1 MATTTRM
8 YSLNDFNNFIFNGF
22 NYELPENIINTIS
35 ALSLEVGS
43 PNYVKT
49 PVFQKRENVMKSEQ
63 IVKETQK
70 DNNFV
75 KKKKGNKNMEI
86 INDEDWNALRTFQS
100 TKIEEKSRVESE
112 INNIRVHLNK
122 LTDKNYNDIKTKIFD
137 IVAKCIIENT
147 TEDAEK
153 ISSTIFEIASTNRF
167 YSKIYADL
175 YSELMKQHEIMQ
187 NVFKESFNKFIHLFD
202 SIEYVD
208 PNVNYDRFCEINKIN
223 EKRKSLAAF
232 FINLMNNNI
241 ITRQSIKL
249 ITRNLLSQVYSFIS
263 QDNQKETVDEISE
276 NIAILYQKKIYEN
289 DKGDD
294 YDKIDGFS
302 IPEVIEKIA
311 KSKVKDYK
319 SLTNKT
325 VFKFMDMI
333 DM

>member
-35 ALSLEVGS
+35 TLSLEVGS

-49 PVFQKRENVMKSEQ
+49 PVFQKRENVMKTEQ
-63 IVKETQK
+63 NVKETQK

-100 TKIEEKSRVESE
+100 TKIEEKTRVESE

-122 LTDKNYNDIKTKIFD
+122 LTDKNYNDIKIKIFD

-187 NVFKESFNKFIHLFD
+187 NVFKESFSKFIQLFD

-241 ITRQSIKL
+241 ITRQSIML
-249 ITRNLLSQVYSFIS
+249 ITRNLLSQVYSFIL
-263 QDNQKETVDEISE
+263 QDNQKEKVDEISE

-294 YDKIDGFS
+294 YDKIDGFT